1 MQQVLN
7 NNPDRIVHKLV
18 LMHFYYYLRFLYS
31 MAALSFPYDLKRVHD
46 GHCTGVVPVKEGK
59 VKQNVKVRVE
69 QVGNSFATATLV
81 V

>member
-1 MQQVLN
+1 
-7 NNPDRIVHKLV
+7 
-18 LMHFYYYLRFLYS
+18 